1 MCEPMSN
8 SDACIAW
15 FRLLSAHRLVLS
27 TGRKPLVAR
36 PAMLEPP
43 WVVLPPAVVG
53 FPHYTYMA
61 GGRRSSGRCLR
72 HGRGS
77 LRNTLAQRRLHPG
90 DWPTYPAGGSAR
102 PPSAPSTTRD
112 GDEYGSK
119 GQHRLR
125 RGADADTE
133 AHSGAKLRGRK
144 SSVGGG
150 GSEAGHGV
158 RGGERTVRQ
167 ETFSRRALVQAGW
180 TAPVIVAVGLHE
192 TIYASPHTDRGHADQ
207 HGDRP

>member
-1 MCEPMSN
+1 MTRITTVSPLACKRLAFPATALIENQRSMAPVRNAPAMCEPMSN
-8 SDACIAW
+8 SDARIAW
-15 FRLLSAHRLVLS
+15 LRLLSAHRLVSS

-90 DWPTYPAGGSAR
+90 DGRLIQPEAQLDLPALLVPQEMAMNTDQRGNTDYEEARTPTPKRIAEPSPA
-102 PPSAPSTTRD
+102 D
-112 GDEYGSK
+112 G
-119 GQHRLR
+119 
-125 RGADADTE
+125 
-133 AHSGAKLRGRK
+133 
-144 SSVGGG
+144 
-150 GSEAGHGV
+150 
-158 RGGERTVRQ
+158 
-167 ETFSRRALVQAGW
+167 RAA
-180 TAPVIVAVGLHE
+180 
-192 TIYASPHTDRGHADQ
+192 
-207 HGDRP
+207 